1 MVVFVFFFSFK
12 ENRRTFTWSELMYR
26 GISGNGIRL
35 PHLVCMQYS
44 LLSRLKEK
52 GNARGS
58 TKRMGTGLANC
69 YSADNLSRLSIVQH
83 ALNSKYTL
91 LTLGRKQKSRS
102 EKVET
107 MQSFSLF
114 TSSPW
119 ALKNF

>member
-1 MVVFVFFFSFK
+1 
-12 ENRRTFTWSELMYR
+12 MYR

-58 TKRMGTGLANC
+58 TKQMGTGLANC
-69 YSADNLSRLSIVQH
+69 YYADNLSRLSIVQH

-102 EKVET
+102 KKVET